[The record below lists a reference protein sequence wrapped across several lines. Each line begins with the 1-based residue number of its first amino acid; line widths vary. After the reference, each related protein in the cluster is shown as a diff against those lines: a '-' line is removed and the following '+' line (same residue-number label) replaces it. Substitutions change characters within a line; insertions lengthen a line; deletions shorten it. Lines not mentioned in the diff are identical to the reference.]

1 MFWITQDPKFLQV
14 QVKTQQISDIYYED
28 DDDDDDDGDYG
39 HDDDDFFAGGDCSQ
53 LFPGG
58 PQHRRQVQ
66 AVRSK
71 VDEGANVII
80 IHIIIII
87 IQ

>member
-1 MFWITQDPKFLQV
+1 MMLNYDCDVDVFP
-14 QVKTQQISDIYYED
+14 
-28 DDDDDDDGDYG
+28 
-39 HDDDDFFAGGDCSQ
+39 GGDCSQ

-71 VDEGANVII
+71 VDEGDNV
-80 IHIIIII
+80 IIIII
-87 IQ
+87 IIIMIRMMMMILGFDQFFLDFVC

>member
-1 MFWITQDPKFLQV
+1 MMLNYDCDVDVFP
-14 QVKTQQISDIYYED
+14 
-28 DDDDDDDGDYG
+28 
-39 HDDDDFFAGGDCSQ
+39 GGDCSQ

-71 VDEGANVII
+71 VDEGDNVMIINII
-80 IHIIIII
+80 IIMIIIII
-87 IQ
+87 IIIIIMIQ

>member
-1 MFWITQDPKFLQV
+1 MMLNYDCDVDVFP
-14 QVKTQQISDIYYED
+14 
-28 DDDDDDDGDYG
+28 
-39 HDDDDFFAGGDCSQ
+39 GGDCSQ

-71 VDEGANVII
+71 VDEGDNVMII
-80 IHIIIII
+80 NIIIII
-87 IQ
+87 IIMIIIIIIIIMIQ